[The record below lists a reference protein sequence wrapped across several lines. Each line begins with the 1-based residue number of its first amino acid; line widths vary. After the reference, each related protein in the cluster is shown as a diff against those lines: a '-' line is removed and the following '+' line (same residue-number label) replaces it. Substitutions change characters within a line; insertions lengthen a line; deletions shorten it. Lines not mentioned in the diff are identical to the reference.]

1 MSVAGAW
8 TGVLGP
14 PIVWFIFLQVNYI
27 LATSACL
34 RTRNSAL
41 AAVAA
46 AAILLSAAAGVAAWR
61 SWRTAG
67 ASSETEQGG
76 LVVINRFIALLGLG
90 MSAFFILLLIASA
103 IPIFVFQTCE

>member
-1 MSVAGAW
+1 MNVAAAW
-8 TGVLGP
+8 TGVLAP
-14 PIVWFIFLQVNYI
+14 PIVWFIFLEVNYI
-27 LATSACL
+27 LATSACV

-46 AAILLSAAAGVAAWR
+46 AAIILSAIAGFAAWR

-67 ASSETEQGG
+67 ASTETQAAGF
-76 LVVINRFIALLGLG
+76 VVTTRFIALLGLG
-90 MSAFFILLLIASA
+90 ISGFFILLLIANA